1 MLIIITAGM
10 VTSRH
15 AGGTGEGSNQSLILP
30 DRGFVVNLGAM
41 LDLLFLHAPSVYDF
55 RQRATLWGPI
65 SDLVP
70 STPVYDMYPIGF
82 STMLAHLQQ
91 AGFQVRIGNLA
102 ARMVRSERFNP
113 EHLVANVNARAYGI
127 DLHWLPHAH
136 GALEVAKLVKKHHPG
151 KPVIFGGYSSTYFHE
166 ELIRLPYVDY
176 VLRGDSTE
184 EPLERLMMHIVAG
197 TEPRDVANLTWQ
209 ESTGEIHI
217 NPLTYIPDT
226 LDNLTLD
233 YRPMVKS
240 VVRNLDL
247 LNQVPFSHWL
257 EYPIMA
263 SLTVKGCTQNCTI
276 CGGSAFAARHLSG
289 RQKPAYRSPEL
300 LARDVR
306 RLGKLSRA
314 PIFLLGDL
322 RQAGMDY
329 ARRFLRA
336 VQGFDGPVI
345 VEFFGP
351 VDRAYAEEFA
361 AALPN
366 FIVEFSPESHDPAVR
381 RAAGKPYS
389 NEGIEQTIISC
400 LDVGARRFDLF
411 FMIGLSQQTPASAL
425 ETVDYCRSLLK
436 QFDDGRLVPFTSPLA
451 PFLDPGS
458 RAYEQPDR
466 FGYIRHASTLA
477 DHRELL
483 LQPTWRDIL
492 SYETRWMDRQSIVD
506 VTYEAGY
513 RLNRLK
519 REAGLVSTAMAEET
533 ESRIQA
539 ARGLMQEIDHLV
551 ATKSAQELDA
561 ALMALK
567 PRIDQANTST
577 ICDKE
582 ELDADVGLVP
592 FKIINLAQIGLGL
605 ESDDQPAY

>member
-1 MLIIITAGM
+1 
-10 VTSRH
+10 
-15 AGGTGEGSNQSLILP
+15 
-30 DRGFVVNLGAM
+30 M
-41 LDLLFLHAPSVYDF
+41 LDLLLLHAPSVYDF
-55 RQRATLWGPI
+55 RKRATLWGPI

-82 STMLAHLQQ
+82 ATMLAHLQG

-113 EHLVANVNARAYGI
+113 EHLIADVNARAYGI

-136 GALEVAKLVKKHHPG
+136 GALEVAKLVKKHHPD

-166 ELIRLPYVDY
+166 ELVRLPYVDY

-184 EPLERLMMHIVAG
+184 EPLERLMTHIVEG

-217 NPLTYIPDT
+217 NPLTYVPDT

-276 CGGSAFAARHLSG
+276 CGGSAFAGQHLSG
-289 RQKPAYRSPEL
+289 RRKPAYRSPEL

-329 ARRFLRA
+329 ARRFFRA

-351 VDRAYAEEFA
+351 VDRAYAEEVA

-366 FIVEFSPESHDPAVR
+366 FIVEFSPESHEPAVR
-381 RAAGKPYS
+381 HAAGKPYS
-389 NEGIEQTIISC
+389 NDGIEQTISSC
-400 LDVGARRFDLF
+400 LDVGAKRFDLF

-436 QFDDGRLVPFTSPLA
+436 RFDDGQLIPFTSPLA

-458 RAYEQPDR
+458 RAYEQSDR
-466 FGYIRHASTLA
+466 FGYIRHASTAA

-513 RLNRLK
+513 RLNHLK
-519 REAGLVSTAMAEET
+519 REAGLVSMAMADET
-533 ESRIQA
+533 ESRILA
-539 ARGLMQEIDHLV
+539 ARGLMREIDHLV
-551 ATKSAQELDA
+551 ATKPAEELDA

-577 ICDKE
+577 VCDKE
-582 ELDADVGLVP
+582 ELDAAAGLVP
-592 FKIINLAQIGLGL
+592 FRITNLAQIGLGL
-605 ESDDQPAY
+605 ESVD